1 MKGTTRRRKRRS
13 KRWIW
18 KMSNEIGEN
27 RVLFFVFGGRERW
40 DYRVPFG
47 MCCLSVWIWNWET
60 ITRVKTKWGLGSW
73 TTKPLNLN
81 LFFFNQESLESVCEF
96 WIFIFFYTMNFLLFI
111 LVLAASVPV
120 CVIDILFFFFSC
132 DRHSLLCKYK

>member
-27 RVLFFVFGGRERW
+27 RVLFFVFGGRERG

-73 TTKPLNLN
+73 TTRISRVRLWILD
-81 LFFFNQESLESVCEF
+81 FFFFFLYNEF
-96 WIFIFFYTMNFLLFI
+96 SFFYTSINFRKNIFFGLIFTTSWI
-111 LVLAASVPV
+111 WFGGQFWHQMVPA
-120 CVIDILFFFFSC
+120 LS
-132 DRHSLLCKYK
+132 RS